1 MSNTIS
7 KNKKAD
13 VGKYS
18 YQYVDLAQ
26 IHEYLENINSK
37 YIQKIERIDGD
48 DYIFT
53 KRCFNDVWEDEWLQ
67 GCKVVDASLV
77 GVRNP
82 AQEQGSAITYA
93 RRYSVLLSYGLCCED
108 TDASELTRPIEMTE
122 EDAKEYVITFGKYKG
137 KKLIDLLED
146 KGYINWLVNN
156 AKDQS
161 VLKAIE
167 ILTGETPR
175 TDEEWDDKIKL
186 SLKLQ
191 ELIVEKDLDV
201 DAICEYYKV
210 DELKDLKEEQI
221 KEIVEKRG

>member
-1 MSNTIS
+1 MANAIQ
-7 KNKKAD
+7 KNKTAG

-26 IHEYLENINSK
+26 IHEYLESINSK

-53 KRCFNDVWEDEWLQ
+53 KRCFNDEWEDEWLQ
-67 GCKVVDASLV
+67 GCKVVDATLV
-77 GVRNP
+77 GVKNP

-93 RRYSVLLSYGLCCED
+93 RRYSVLLAYGLCTED
-108 TDASELTRPIEMTE
+108 TDASELSRPIEMTE
-122 EDAKEYVITFGKYKG
+122 EDAKNYVITFGKHKG
-137 KKLIDLLED
+137 QKIKDLLDD

-156 AKDQS
+156 AKDPN

-167 ILTGETPR
+167 VLTGEHPR
-175 TDEEWDDKIKL
+175 TDDEWDDKLELTQKL
-186 SLKLQ
+186 MRIIVDK
-191 ELIVEKDLDV
+191 ELDT
-201 DAICEYYKV
+201 DAICEYYGV
-210 DELKDLKEEQI
+210 EELKDLKEEQI

>member
-1 MSNTIS
+1 MANAIQ
-7 KNKKAD
+7 KNKTAS

-26 IHEYLENINSK
+26 IHEYLESINSK

-53 KRCFNDVWEDEWLQ
+53 KRCFNDEWENEWLQ
-67 GCKVVDASLV
+67 GCKVVDATLF
-77 GVRNP
+77 GVKNP

-93 RRYSVLLSYGLCCED
+93 RRYSVLLAYGLCTED
-108 TDASELTRPIEMTE
+108 TDASELSRPIEMTE
-122 EDAKEYVITFGKYKG
+122 EDAKNYVITFGKHKG
-137 KKLIDLLED
+137 QKIKDLLED

-156 AKDQS
+156 AKDPN

-167 ILTGETPR
+167 VLTGEKPR
-175 TDEEWDDKIKL
+175 TDEEWDEKIALTTKFMD
-186 SLKLQ
+186 
-191 ELIVEKDLDV
+191 LIVEKNLDT
-201 DAICEYYKV
+201 DAICKYYGV
-210 DELKDLKEEQI
+210 EELKDLKEEQI